1 MRSLLH
7 SEWIKLRSL
16 RSVLWTTVTVVALM
30 AGLGAL
36 FSFGKAHELAV
47 SGTAAD
53 RAAFDPTAA
62 SLSGMLLAQIAVG
75 VLGVLV
81 VTSEFASGS
90 IRPSLAAAPVRGR
103 LLAAKA
109 ATAATVALVI
119 GWVGGLAAFLLGRR
133 VIAGQGLAV
142 GSFGDGSVD
151 RALLGAGLYL
161 AVTALF
167 GLAVGAMLRSTAGAL
182 TIVIVVLLIAPIF
195 SAALPEALARWVG
208 KWWPSMAGLRVVT
221 VVPDPSVLAPWAGFG
236 VLAGFGAVVL
246 GAAFVVFARRDV

>member
-1 MRSLLH
+1 MTVLH
-7 SEWIKLRSL
+7 AEWVKLRSL
-16 RSVLWTTVTVVALM
+16 RSVLWTSAIVLALM

-53 RAAFDPTAA
+53 RAGYDPTAS

-90 IRPSLAAAPVRGR
+90 IRPSLTAVPVRGR

-109 ATAATVALVI
+109 VAVTGVALVI
-119 GWVGGLAAFLLGRR
+119 GWAGGLAAFLLGQR
-133 VIAGQGLAV
+133 VIAGQGLSPASL
-142 GSFGDGSVD
+142 GSGPVD

-182 TIVIVVLLIAPIF
+182 TIVIVVMLIAPIF
-195 SAALPEALARWVG
+195 SPALPAAVAGWIA

-221 VVPDPSVLAPWAGFG
+221 VMPDPSVLAPWAGFG
-236 VLAGFGAVVL
+236 VLAAFGAVVL
-246 GAAFVVFARRDV
+246 AGAFLVFARRDV

>member
-1 MRSLLH
+1 MSVLRA
-7 SEWIKLRSL
+7 EWIKLRSL
-16 RSVLWTTVTVVALM
+16 RSVLWTTAAVLTLM
-30 AGLGAL
+30 VGLGAL

-47 SGTAAD
+47 SGTPAD

-62 SLSGMLLAQIAVG
+62 GLSGMLLAQIAVG

-90 IRPSLAAAPVRGR
+90 IRPSLAAVPVRGR

-109 ATAATVALVI
+109 ATAAAVALVI
-119 GWVGGLAAFLLGRR
+119 GWAGGVAAFLLAQR
-133 VIAGQGLAV
+133 VIAGQGLAAASL
-142 GSFGDGSVD
+142 GSGPVL

-182 TIVIVVLLIAPIF
+182 TIVIVVLLLAPIF
-195 SAALPEALARWVG
+195 SAALPEALARWVA

-236 VLAGFGAVVL
+236 VLAAFGTVMLA
-246 GAAFVVFARRDV
+246 AAFLVFARRDV

>member
-1 MRSLLH
+1 MSSLLH

-16 RSVLWTTVTVVALM
+16 RSVLWTTAVVLVLM

-53 RAAFDPTAA
+53 RAGYDPTAS

-90 IRPSLAAAPVRGR
+90 IRTSLAAAPVRGR

-109 ATAATVALVI
+109 VTAAAVALVI
-119 GWVGGLAAFLLGRR
+119 GWAGGLAAFLLAQR
-133 VIAGQGLAV
+133 VIAGQGLAAA
-142 GSFGDGSVD
+142 SLSSAPVD

-195 SAALPEALARWVG
+195 SAALPSAVAGWIA
-208 KWWPSMAGLRVVT
+208 KWWPSMAGFRVVT
-221 VVPDPSVLAPWAGFG
+221 VAPDPSVLAPWAGFG

-246 GAAFVVFARRDV
+246 AAAFVVFARRDV